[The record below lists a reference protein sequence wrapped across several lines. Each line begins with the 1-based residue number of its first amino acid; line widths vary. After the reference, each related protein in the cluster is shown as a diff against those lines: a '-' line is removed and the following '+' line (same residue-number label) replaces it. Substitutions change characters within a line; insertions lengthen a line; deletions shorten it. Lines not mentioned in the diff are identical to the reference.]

1 MAARP
6 CPACGR
12 SSLRPWRAATP
23 SDPQLAGAGPF
34 ALLRCAD
41 CGSAATVGDAPD
53 RALMYE
59 GGTYAPARGGARR
72 LLAPLRGLAERDR
85 VRFSSHLDRGSRVLE
100 VGAGDGKLVAAMRA
114 AGLDAHGIDPSPAAC
129 AAAAAI
135 GAPVEA
141 VGVDEAELPAGSEDA
156 VVIWHALEH
165 FDDPARGAGAGSR
178 LGPRRRRP
186 DRRRPQSRSAPGP
199 DRRRPLVSS
208 GRARATAP
216 TSPRPAPARCSART
230 GFEVER
236 VRHLLVEQNPLG
248 MWQTLL
254 NRLTAQRDFAFRALK
269 RDLEPA
275 TAGERARDLAV
286 TAVAGPLLAP
296 VAVAAEL
303 AAGLGAARR
312 LDRRPGAR
320 GPMSA
325 PEASVIVPT
334 LGGERLGRMLASV
347 ASPDHETIVVDN
359 GSGGSVAA
367 ASAGLPGAEVV
378 ELDHNVGYTRAINL
392 GVRRAAASGSSC
404 STTTA
409 SATRAS
415 SRRSRRR
422 STRRRGW

>member
-135 GAPVEA
+135 GAAVEA
-141 VGVDEAELPAGSEDA
+141 VGVDEAELPAASEDA

-165 FDDPARGAGAGSR
+165 FDDPAPALARVRGWVRDGGGLIVAVPNLDSIQARIGGDRWFHQDVPRHRTHLTPAGAGA
-178 LGPRRRRP
+178 L
-186 DRRRPQSRSAPGP
+186 
-199 DRRRPLVSS
+199 L
-208 GRARATAP
+208 
-216 TSPRPAPARCSART
+216 ART

-303 AAGLGAARR
+303 AAGLARR
-312 LDRRPGAR
+312 
-320 GPMSA
+320 
-325 PEASVIVPT
+325 
-334 LGGERLGRMLASV
+334 
-347 ASPDHETIVVDN
+347 
-359 GSGGSVAA
+359 GGSIVIQA
-367 ASAGLPGAEVV
+367 
-378 ELDHNVGYTRAINL
+378 RA
-392 GVRRAAASGSSC
+392 VR
-404 STTTA
+404 
-409 SATRAS
+409 
-415 SRRSRRR
+415 
-422 STRRRGW
+422 

>member
-34 ALLRCAD
+34 SLLRCAD

-141 VGVDEAELPAGSEDA
+141 VGVDEAELPAGERGRRGHLA
-156 VVIWHALEH
+156 RARALRR
-165 FDDPARGAGAGSR
+165 PRAGAGAGSR

-186 DRRRPQSRSAPGP
+186 DRRRPQSRLDPGP
-199 DRRRPLVSS
+199 DRRRSLVSS
-208 GRARATAP
+208 GRAPPSHPLHPGRRRRAAG
-216 TSPRPAPARCSART
+216 SHRVRGRARPPPARRAESAWH
-230 GFEVER
+230 VADA
-236 VRHLLVEQNPLG
+236 
-248 MWQTLL
+248 
-254 NRLTAQRDFAFRALK
+254 AQSAD
-269 RDLEPA
+269 
-275 TAGERARDLAV
+275 
-286 TAVAGPLLAP
+286 
-296 VAVAAEL
+296 
-303 AAGLGAARR
+303 GAARLR
-312 LDRRPGAR
+312 
-320 GPMSA
+320 
-325 PEASVIVPT
+325 
-334 LGGERLGRMLASV
+334 
-347 ASPDHETIVVDN
+347 
-359 GSGGSVAA
+359 
-367 ASAGLPGAEVV
+367 LPGAEARP
-378 ELDHNVGYTRAINL
+378 RARER
-392 GVRRAAASGSSC
+392 G
-404 STTTA
+404 
-409 SATRAS
+409 RAS
-415 SRRSRRR
+415 P
-422 STRRRGW
+422 